1 MMPHKFYYTLKPY
14 VPKVM
19 LLQYRKLWGRLVW
32 ARHKHEWPI
41 CHSAGMTPLDW
52 PGWPEEKKFALVLT
66 HDVDTHKGVKWC
78 RKMLEMEQNLG
89 FRSGVFFVAERYPI
103 PDDLRD
109 YITSHDCEVG
119 IHGLKHDGRLYRSYA
134 DFQARVV
141 RIRQYLRKWNAVG
154 FRSPAMH
161 HRLDWL
167 GSLGVEYD
175 CSTFDIDPF
184 EPQPDGMKTIF
195 PFWISGNDNQDG
207 YIELPYTIPQDFTM
221 FILLEQK
228 GIDLWIR
235 KLDWIA
241 EHGGMA
247 LLITH
252 PDYMDFED
260 ERQSGCP
267 VYPAHY
273 YTNFLKYIRT
283 KYAGQYWHVLP
294 KNIASFWK
302 QYQERS
308 TAAQTSTNI
317 QRQINAPLVNTN
329 QTLSMI

>member
-1 MMPHKFYYTLKPY
+1 
-14 VPKVM
+14 
-19 LLQYRKLWGRLVW
+19 
-32 ARHKHEWPI
+32 
-41 CHSAGMTPLDW
+41 
-52 PGWPEEKKFALVLT
+52 
-66 HDVDTHKGVKWC
+66 
-78 RKMLEMEQNLG
+78 MLEMERKLG

-103 PDDLRD
+103 PDDLRE

-119 IHGLKHDGRLYRSYA
+119 IHGLKHDGWLYHSDA
-134 DFQARVV
+134 EFQTRIV
-141 RIRQYLRKWNAVG
+141 RIRQYLTKWNAVG

-167 GSLGVEYD
+167 GTLGAEYD

-195 PFWISGNDNQDG
+195 PFWVSGTGDHSG
-207 YIELPYTIPQDFTM
+207 YVELPYTIPQDFTV
-221 FILLEQK
+221 FILLKQK

-260 ERQSGCP
+260 GKSSDRP
-267 VYPAHY
+267 VYPIRY
-273 YTNFLKYIRT
+273 YTNFLEYIQK

-294 KNIASFWK
+294 RNVASFWK
-302 QYQERS
+302 QTRERYSASQSS
-308 TAAQTSTNI
+308 TMIDKRAN
-317 QRQINAPLVNTN
+317 
-329 QTLSMI
+329 TLSLNIV